1 MSDPQRDILKMLR
14 ENEARQEQTAI
25 KEVPGGIPGFTS
37 FYAIGT
43 YTPTYLGNTT
53 PGVTTYTTQQG
64 AWTRIGNVVIVT
76 GTVIWTAATGT
87 GLAVVGLPFAAPNVA
102 NQNFSG
108 SLRTDSVTFPNG
120 PPQIVLLPTASG
132 FLMLSP
138 LTNAA
143 SGAVVVEAAGN
154 IVFTIIYFV

>member
-1 MSDPQRDILKMLR
+1 MSDPYAQRDL
-14 ENEARQEQTAI
+14 ARRLEQTQV
-25 KEVPGGIPGFTS
+25 KEVPGGITGFDT
-37 FYAIGT
+37 FYASGT

-53 PGVTTYTTQQG
+53 AGVTTYTTQQG
-64 AWTRIGNVVIVT
+64 AWVRVGALIVVT
-76 GTVIWTAATGT
+76 GTVIWSAATGT

-108 SLRTDSVTFPNG
+108 ALRTDSVTFPNG

-143 SGAVVVEAAGN
+143 SGGVVVEAAGN
-154 IVFTIIYFV
+154 IVFTISYFVA